1 MKQRIGQRRR
11 YYAALVGL
19 SFMLYASTGA
29 ADGLPSSV
37 SEDAR
42 PSTRR
47 AYNLWIS
54 PGIISYHFNQ
64 SKRHRDH
71 NWGYGIE
78 SNLSDR
84 YSVTAG
90 NFINSKDHRS
100 NYAGL
105 IWQPISWHIVKAGF
119 ELGVLDG
126 YPDINGGE
134 AFAVVMPCI
143 TIRSER
149 VGVNITLVPYYSNTM
164 HSSAI
169 SAQLIMRVW

>member
-1 MKQRIGQRRR
+1 MKFRFDKRRW
-11 YYAALVGL
+11 YDVAWGGL
-19 SFMLYASTGA
+19 LFILYMSTGY
-29 ADGLPSSV
+29 ADVLPTLV
-37 SEDAR
+37 SEDSSY
-42 PSTRR
+42 STQHV
-47 AYNLWIS
+47 YNLWFS
-54 PGIISYHFNQ
+54 PGIVSYHFSQ
-64 SKRHRDH
+64 SNRHRDH

-78 SNLSDR
+78 SNLSDH

-105 IWQPISWHIVKAGF
+105 IWQPLIWHYVKAGF

-126 YPDINGGE
+126 YPDIKGGE

-169 SAQLIMRVW
+169 SAQLIVRVW